1 MRCKN
6 TKHKLDFCLNNR
18 YVASSSYILCIG
30 IITMSNGKLV
40 KAAVV
45 ALGCTFGL
53 VGCGTY
59 NYSLQHQAKSSVE
72 QNQQIAAQEQEI
84 VKQLVSSTYNFKFD
98 NSALTEDAKSELS
111 QFAEYLAQNSES
123 KVHVEGY
130 ADARGKSEYNIGLGM
145 RRAESVATY
154 LKDNGVQDSQ
164 IEVRSFGSERL
175 ADMSDSAEA
184 NAANRRAVVYFEVES
199 EIA

>member
-1 MRCKN
+1 
-6 TKHKLDFCLNNR
+6 
-18 YVASSSYILCIG
+18 
-30 IITMSNGKLV
+30 MSNGKLV

-59 NYSLQHQAKSSVE
+59 NHNFQRHAKSSVVE
-72 QNQQIAAQEQEI
+72 QNQQVAAQEQEV

-111 QFAEYLAQNSES
+111 QFAQYLAQNSEA

-130 ADARGKSEYNIGLGM
+130 ADARGKPEYNIGLGM
-145 RRAESVATY
+145 RRAESVAKY
-154 LKDNGVQDSQ
+154 LKENGVQDSQ

-175 ADMSDSAEA
+175 ADMGDSAEA

>member
-1 MRCKN
+1 
-6 TKHKLDFCLNNR
+6 
-18 YVASSSYILCIG
+18 
-30 IITMSNGKLV
+30 MSNGKLV

-45 ALGCTFGL
+45 ALSCTFGL

-59 NYSLQHQAKSSVE
+59 NYTGGFQRQAKSSVE
-72 QNQQIAAQEQEI
+72 PTQQVAAQEQEV

-98 NSALTEDAKSELS
+98 NAALNEDAKSELN
-111 QFAEYLAQNSES
+111 QFAQYLAKNGEA

-130 ADARGKSEYNIGLGM
+130 ADARGKPEYNVALGM
-145 RRAESVATY
+145 RRAESVAKF
-154 LKDNGVQDSQ
+154 LKENGVQESQ
-164 IEVRSFGSERL
+164 IETRSFGSERL

-199 EIA
+199 EIV